1 MCILFL
7 CKRLC
12 DHNVVYLMRTSFLQS
27 VQSQQ
32 QHSIAEHPGNMNSSV
47 APLPPPPFNSSGY
60 GGQQNQIPP
69 PPPMAPLNP
78 PGPHGSFP
86 APPAP
91 YHGNNYH
98 RPPTTS
104 MPNEGY
110 HQQPPPPPPPP
121 NQFPSVPPE
130 HQHRPHHWG
139 NNCPPYPERYRY
151 NGHDRGN
158 HRHDRRHHGHDRQHH
173 YDDRGYRYDDRG
185 YHYDD
190 RGHYFDD
197 RRHHFDDR
205 GHHFDERAIR
215 GPMHNDAAD
224 QGRYSFPPGTFLAMV
239 MNLFLLTMV
248 IML

>member
-1 MCILFL
+1 M
-7 CKRLC
+7 
-12 DHNVVYLMRTSFLQS
+12 YLIGTSFFFLQN

-32 QHSIAEHPGNMNSSV
+32 PHSISEHPGNMNPSG
-47 APLPPPPFNSSGY
+47 AQLPPPFNNSGY
-60 GGQQNQIPP
+60 GGQSNQIPP
-69 PPPMAPLNP
+69 APPMAPRNP
-78 PGPHGSFP
+78 PGPQGSFP

-98 RPPTTS
+98 RPTTS

-110 HQQPPPPPPPP
+110 HLQPPPPPPPT

-151 NGHDRGN
+151 NGHDRGH

-173 YDDRGYRYDDRG
+173 YDDRGYHHDDQG

-215 GPMHNDAAD
+215 GPMHHEAANR
-224 QGRYSFPPGTFLAMV
+224 GRYPFPPGTLIKIKFASV
-239 MNLFLLTMV
+239 FQE
-248 IML
+248 